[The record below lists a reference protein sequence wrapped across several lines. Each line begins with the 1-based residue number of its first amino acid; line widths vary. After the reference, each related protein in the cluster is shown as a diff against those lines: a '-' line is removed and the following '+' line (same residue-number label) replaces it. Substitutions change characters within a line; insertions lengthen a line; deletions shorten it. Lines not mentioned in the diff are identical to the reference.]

1 MFLPIVVIGVLL
13 AHALVAHAGGT
24 GTPAA
29 QWCGLAVQ
37 AMAVLAVLR
46 RLRRAPA
53 VDRMPWRLLGY
64 MVGAQML
71 WTGCNLLALLLP
83 LHGPT
88 LQKLGVMFSGSS
100 MIPALYLIARSFNRS
115 QPRLIVALDAL
126 LSLVG
131 AGLLFVLIDLALS
144 SSNGFSEP
152 DVSLIINHADAIDLL
167 LASMATLR
175 LLGAGGC
182 SRRHFYFS
190 ASAYLW
196 INGAVAAL
204 YNRIELDG
212 LPWWGGLL
220 IDLPSVALVLVAS
233 LPRGRWLRQA
243 RPSVRS
249 AELIAAFAPIV
260 FSLAVL
266 LLAISVSRVSF
277 FWGMVAAT
285 LAVMVYGAHV
295 AFLHSEHLEIQRLS
309 RVSTRRLQQQVAR
322 DPLTGIAN
330 RVGLAAR
337 LRELDGGQDC
347 SLLMID
353 IDFFKQFNDSHG
365 HVVGDAC
372 LVEVATALAEALPAH
387 AATVA
392 RYGGEE
398 FAAVLPDTG
407 ADAAC
412 AIARRLLAT
421 IEQRQIPHPA
431 SPLGMVTVSIGIAT
445 CPATA
450 EAAIEL
456 LHHAD
461 AALYRA
467 KRDGRNCCVHAQ
479 DVAAQPQ
486 GVAAPG

>member
-1 MFLPIVVIGVLL
+1 MLPIVVIGLVF
-13 AHALVAHAGGT
+13 AHALIAHGGGT

-37 AMAVLAVLR
+37 ATAVLAVLQ

-53 VDRMPWRLLGY
+53 VDRTPWRLLGGV
-64 MVGAQML
+64 VGVQML

-83 LHGPT
+83 SHGPA

-100 MIPALYLIARSFNRS
+100 MIPALFLIARSFNRPQS
-115 QPRLIVALDAL
+115 RLLLALDAL
-126 LSLVG
+126 LALAG
-131 AGLLFVLIDLALS
+131 AGLLYLLIDLALS
-144 SSNGFSEP
+144 ADNGFSEP
-152 DVSLIINHADAIDLL
+152 NVSLIINHGDAMGLL

-182 SRRHFYFS
+182 SRRHFYLS

-196 INGAVAAL
+196 VNGAVAAL

-220 IDLPSVALVLVAS
+220 IDLPCTVLVLVAA
-233 LPRGRWLRQA
+233 LPRGRWLRRA
-243 RPSVRS
+243 RPSLRG

-277 FWGMVAAT
+277 LWGMAAAT

-309 RVSTRRLQQQVAR
+309 RLGTRRLQQQVAR

-337 LRELDGGQDC
+337 LRELDSGSDC

-372 LVEVATALAEALPAH
+372 LVEVATALAEALPART
-387 AATVA
+387 ATVA

-398 FAAVLPDTG
+398 FAVVLPDT
-407 ADAAC
+407 AAEAAH
-412 AIARRLLAT
+412 AIARRLLAAV
-421 IEQRQIPHPA
+421 EHRQIPHPA
-431 SPLGMVTVSIGIAT
+431 SPMGVVTVSIGIAT
-445 CPATA
+445 HPASA

-467 KRDGRNCCVHAQ
+467 KRNGRNCCAHAL
-479 DVAAQPQ
+479 DAAVDAQ
-486 GVAAPG
+486 APCGTG

>member
-1 MFLPIVVIGVLL
+1 MFLPIVVIGLVI
-13 AHALVAHAGGT
+13 AHALVAQAGGT

-37 AMAVLAVLR
+37 AVAVLAVLR

-53 VDRMPWRLLGY
+53 VDRMPWRLLAY
-64 MVGAQML
+64 AVGAQML
-71 WTGCNLLALLLP
+71 WTDCNLLALLLP
-83 LHGPT
+83 QHGPLL
-88 LQKLGVMFSGSS
+88 LQLGVMFSGSS
-100 MIPALYLIARSFNRS
+100 MIPALFLIARSFNRP
-115 QPRLIVALDAL
+115 QPRLVVALDAL
-126 LSLVG
+126 LALVG
-131 AGLLFVLIDLALS
+131 AGLLFLLIDLALS

-152 DVSLIINHADAIDLL
+152 DVNLIINHADAMGLL

-182 SRRHFYFS
+182 SRRHFYLS

-196 INGAVAAL
+196 VNAAVAAL
-204 YNRIELDG
+204 YNRIELGG

-220 IDLPSVALVLVAS
+220 IDLPSAALVLVAS
-233 LPRGRWLRQA
+233 LPRGRWLRCA
-243 RPSVRS
+243 RPSLRG
-249 AELIAAFAPIV
+249 AELIAAFAPIA

-277 FWGMVAAT
+277 FWGMAAAT
-285 LAVMVYGAHV
+285 AAVVVYGVHV
-295 AFLHSEHLEIQRLS
+295 ALLHSEHLEIQRLS
-309 RVSTRRLQQQVAR
+309 RLGTRRLQQQVAR

-337 LRELDGGQDC
+337 LRALDGGLDC

-365 HVVGDAC
+365 HVRGDAC
-372 LVEVATALAEALPAH
+372 LVEVATALAEALPAQT
-387 AATVA
+387 ATVA

-398 FAAVLPDTG
+398 FAVVLPDTV
-407 ADAAC
+407 ADAAY
-412 AIARRLLAT
+412 AIAQRLLAA

-431 SPLGMVTVSIGIAT
+431 SPLGVVTVSIGIAT
-445 CPATA
+445 HPASA
-450 EAAIEL
+450 EAAIDL

-467 KRDGRNCCVHAQ
+467 KRNGRNCCAHAL
-479 DVAAQPQ
+479 DAAADAQ